1 MIAAER
7 KLKAVRREL
16 AFRKSLYPKWVE
28 MGRID
33 KEKADEEI
41 SVMEA
46 IAKDY
51 QDYIDA
57 NAEQGKLL

>member
-1 MIAAER
+1 
-7 KLKAVRREL
+7 VRREL

-33 KEKADEEI
+33 REKADEEI

>member
-1 MIAAER
+1 MIDAER

-33 KEKADEEI
+33 K
-41 SVMEA
+41 
-46 IAKDY
+46 DY